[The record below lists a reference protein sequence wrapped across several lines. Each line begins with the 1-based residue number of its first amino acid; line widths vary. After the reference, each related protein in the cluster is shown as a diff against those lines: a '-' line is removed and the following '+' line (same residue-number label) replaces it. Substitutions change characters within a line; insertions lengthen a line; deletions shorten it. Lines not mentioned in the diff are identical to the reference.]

1 MTLQQLRYVI
11 RAADSR
17 SMNEAAKALYISQ
30 PSLSGAIKELEK
42 EIGIEL
48 FKRSSHGTVLTP
60 EGEEF
65 LGYARQVTDQYQLLE
80 NRYIYRT
87 KGKKKIQRVDAALQ
101 FCRKG
106 VCGAGE
112 AVWYGEY
119 EFAVY
124 ETRTYDVLMDVKNFK
139 SELGILYRNDF
150 NAKGAEQAAEG

>member
-11 RAADSR
+11 QAADSR

-65 LGYARQVTDQYQLLE
+65 LGYAARSQTS
-80 NRYIYRT
+80 ISFS
-87 KGKKKIQRVDAALQ
+87 KIAIFTEPRERKNSA
-101 FCRKG
+101 CR
-106 VCGAGE
+106 CSI
-112 AVWYGEY
+112 
-119 EFAVY
+119 
-124 ETRTYDVLMDVKNFK
+124 TVLP
-139 SELGILYRNDF
+139 
-150 NAKGAEQAAEG
+150 

>member
-11 RAADSR
+11 QAADSR

-80 NRYIYRT
+80 TAIFIAPRERKNS
-87 KGKKKIQRVDAALQ
+87 A
-101 FCRKG
+101 CR
-106 VCGAGE
+106 CSI
-112 AVWYGEY
+112 
-119 EFAVY
+119 
-124 ETRTYDVLMDVKNFK
+124 TVLP
-139 SELGILYRNDF
+139 
-150 NAKGAEQAAEG
+150 

>member
-1 MTLQQLRYVI
+1 MVTLSLIHIFRYVI
-11 RAADSR
+11 QAADSR

-80 NRYIYRT
+80 NLSLIHIYLMIPD
-87 KGKKKIQRVDAALQ
+87 KDGVYHVALRE
-101 FCRKG
+101 FEIATFG
-106 VCGAGE
+106 V
-112 AVWYGEY
+112 V
-119 EFAVY
+119 
-124 ETRTYDVLMDVKNFK
+124 R
-139 SELGILYRNDF
+139 
-150 NAKGAEQAAEG
+150 

>member
-11 RAADSR
+11 QAADSR

-65 LGYARQVTDQYQLLE
+65 LVTGRNSPSLLRNSARLL
-80 NRYIYRT
+80 T
-87 KGKKKIQRVDAALQ
+87 
-101 FCRKG
+101 
-106 VCGAGE
+106 
-112 AVWYGEY
+112 
-119 EFAVY
+119 
-124 ETRTYDVLMDVKNFK
+124 VL
-139 SELGILYRNDF
+139 
-150 NAKGAEQAAEG
+150 

>member
-11 RAADSR
+11 QAADSR

-80 NRYIYRT
+80 NRYARRWPRQPARRRGT
-87 KGKKKIQRVDAALQ
+87 RPSSRATRV
-101 FCRKG
+101 R
-106 VCGAGE
+106 
-112 AVWYGEY
+112 
-119 EFAVY
+119 
-124 ETRTYDVLMDVKNFK
+124 RTY
-139 SELGILYRNDF
+139 RR
-150 NAKGAEQAAEG
+150 

>member
-11 RAADSR
+11 QAADSR

-30 PSLSGAIKELEK
+30 PSLSEAIKELEK

-87 KGKKKIQRVDAALQ
+87 KGKKKFSVSMQH
-101 FCRKG
+101 
-106 VCGAGE
+106 
-112 AVWYGEY
+112 YS
-119 EFAVY
+119 FAVKAF
-124 ETRTYDVLMDVKNFK
+124 V
-139 SELGILYRNDF
+139 
-150 NAKGAEQAAEG
+150 

>member
-11 RAADSR
+11 QAADSR

-80 NRYIYRT
+80 NRYIYR
-87 KGKKKIQRVDAALQ
+87 KNSA
-101 FCRKG
+101 CR
-106 VCGAGE
+106 CSI
-112 AVWYGEY
+112 
-119 EFAVY
+119 
-124 ETRTYDVLMDVKNFK
+124 TVLP
-139 SELGILYRNDF
+139 
-150 NAKGAEQAAEG
+150 

>member
-60 EGEEF
+60 EGKE
-65 LGYARQVTDQYQLLE
+65 
-80 NRYIYRT
+80 
-87 KGKKKIQRVDAALQ
+87 KIQRVDAALQ

-106 VCGAGE
+106 VRGAGE
-112 AVWYGEY
+112 AVWYG
-119 EFAVY
+119 
-124 ETRTYDVLMDVKNFK
+124 
-139 SELGILYRNDF
+139 
-150 NAKGAEQAAEG
+150 

>member
-87 KGKKKIQRVDAALQ
+87 KGKKKFQRVDAALQ

-112 AVWYGEY
+112 AVWYG
-119 EFAVY
+119 
-124 ETRTYDVLMDVKNFK
+124 
-139 SELGILYRNDF
+139 
-150 NAKGAEQAAEG
+150 

>member
-11 RAADSR
+11 QAADSR

-65 LGYARQVTDQYQLLE
+65 LGYARQVTDQYPLYLPYQGQE
-80 NRYIYRT
+80 
-87 KGKKKIQRVDAALQ
+87 KIQRVDAALQ
-101 FCRKG
+101 LCREG
-106 VCGAGE
+106 IRGAGE
-112 AVWYGEY
+112 TVRHG
-119 EFAVY
+119 
-124 ETRTYDVLMDVKNFK
+124 
-139 SELGILYRNDF
+139 
-150 NAKGAEQAAEG
+150 

>member
-11 RAADSR
+11 QAADSR

-65 LGYARQVTDQYQLLE
+65 LGYARQVTVSASRKPLYLSHQ
-80 NRYIYRT
+80 
-87 KGKKKIQRVDAALQ
+87 GKEKIQRVDAALQ

-112 AVWYGEY
+112 AVWYG
-119 EFAVY
+119 
-124 ETRTYDVLMDVKNFK
+124 
-139 SELGILYRNDF
+139 
-150 NAKGAEQAAEG
+150 

>member
-65 LGYARQVTDQYQLLE
+65 LGYARQVT
-80 NRYIYRT
+80 RT
-87 KGKKKIQRVDAALQ
+87 AIFIAPRE
-101 FCRKG
+101 RKNSA
-106 VCGAGE
+106 CQCSI
-112 AVWYGEY
+112 
-119 EFAVY
+119 
-124 ETRTYDVLMDVKNFK
+124 TVLP
-139 SELGILYRNDF
+139 
-150 NAKGAEQAAEG
+150 

>member
-11 RAADSR
+11 QAADSR

-65 LGYARQVTDQYQLLE
+65 LGYAHHTFSSHKPQ
-80 NRYIYRT
+80 
-87 KGKKKIQRVDAALQ
+87 
-101 FCRKG
+101 
-106 VCGAGE
+106 
-112 AVWYGEY
+112 
-119 EFAVY
+119 
-124 ETRTYDVLMDVKNFK
+124 TRTHPYQTASLAPQTPLRQNC
-139 SELGILYRNDF
+139 
-150 NAKGAEQAAEG
+150 NAASTR

>member
-11 RAADSR
+11 QAADSR

-65 LGYARQVTDQYQLLE
+65 LGYSKTAMFTARKARKNSVCRCSIT
-80 NRYIYRT
+80 
-87 KGKKKIQRVDAALQ
+87 ALP
-101 FCRKG
+101 
-106 VCGAGE
+106 
-112 AVWYGEY
+112 
-119 EFAVY
+119 
-124 ETRTYDVLMDVKNFK
+124 
-139 SELGILYRNDF
+139 
-150 NAKGAEQAAEG
+150 

>member
-11 RAADSR
+11 QAADSR

-80 NRYIYRT
+80 NRYVYRT
-87 KGKKKIQRVDAALQ
+87 KGKKKIQCVDAALQ
-101 FCRKG
+101 LCREG
-106 VCGAGE
+106 IRGAC
-112 AVWYGEY
+112 
-119 EFAVY
+119 
-124 ETRTYDVLMDVKNFK
+124 ETVRH
-139 SELGILYRNDF
+139 G
-150 NAKGAEQAAEG
+150 

>member
-11 RAADSR
+11 QAADSR

-65 LGYARQVTDQYQLLE
+65 LGYARQVTDQLYLSHQ
-80 NRYIYRT
+80 
-87 KGKKKIQRVDAALQ
+87 GKEKIQRVDAALQ

-112 AVWYGEY
+112 AVWYG
-119 EFAVY
+119 
-124 ETRTYDVLMDVKNFK
+124 
-139 SELGILYRNDF
+139 
-150 NAKGAEQAAEG
+150 

>member
-11 RAADSR
+11 QAADSR

-65 LGYARQVTDQYQLLE
+65 WATPVRLPISISFSKTAMFTARKA
-80 NRYIYRT
+80 R
-87 KGKKKIQRVDAALQ
+87 KIQCVDAALQ
-101 FCRKG
+101 LCREG
-106 VCGAGE
+106 IRGAGE
-112 AVWYGEY
+112 TVRHG
-119 EFAVY
+119 
-124 ETRTYDVLMDVKNFK
+124 
-139 SELGILYRNDF
+139 
-150 NAKGAEQAAEG
+150 

>member
-65 LGYARQVTDQYQLLE
+65 LGCPLRSFELDGITFTPNYNFFFCQLINVLLDIHNFFSLSAAKWYQPSTLHF
-80 NRYIYRT
+80 
-87 KGKKKIQRVDAALQ
+87 D
-101 FCRKG
+101 
-106 VCGAGE
+106 
-112 AVWYGEY
+112 
-119 EFAVY
+119 
-124 ETRTYDVLMDVKNFK
+124 
-139 SELGILYRNDF
+139 
-150 NAKGAEQAAEG
+150 

>member
-11 RAADSR
+11 QAADSR

-30 PSLSGAIKELEK
+30 PSLSEAIKELEK

-87 KGKKKIQRVDAALQ
+87 KGRKIQRVDAALQ

-106 VCGAGE
+106 VCGASE
-112 AVWYGEY
+112 AVWYG
-119 EFAVY
+119 
-124 ETRTYDVLMDVKNFK
+124 
-139 SELGILYRNDF
+139 
-150 NAKGAEQAAEG
+150 

>member
-11 RAADSR
+11 QAADSR

-65 LGYARQVTDQYQLLE
+65 LGYARQVTDQYQLRKPL
-80 NRYIYRT
+80 YLSHQ
-87 KGKKKIQRVDAALQ
+87 GKEKIQRVDAALQ

-106 VCGAGE
+106 VCGASE
-112 AVWYGEY
+112 AVWYG
-119 EFAVY
+119 
-124 ETRTYDVLMDVKNFK
+124 
-139 SELGILYRNDF
+139 
-150 NAKGAEQAAEG
+150 

>member
-11 RAADSR
+11 QAADSR

-65 LGYARQVTDQYQLLE
+65 LGYARQVTDQYQLSKTAIFIAPRE
-80 NRYIYRT
+80 RKNS
-87 KGKKKIQRVDAALQ
+87 A
-101 FCRKG
+101 CR
-106 VCGAGE
+106 CSI
-112 AVWYGEY
+112 
-119 EFAVY
+119 
-124 ETRTYDVLMDVKNFK
+124 TVLP
-139 SELGILYRNDF
+139 
-150 NAKGAEQAAEG
+150 